1 MTKNGQTKIHCNLS
15 EELHLKNIFIHFRC
29 NGQKLTVGL
38 LFPDPTYLEDD
49 QTIAKIG
56 LHASSMLQVLILK
69 KVFAA
74 REVMLGLDFHY

>member
-1 MTKNGQTKIHCNLS
+1 M
-15 EELHLKNIFIHFRC
+15 
-29 NGQKLTVGL
+29 GL
-38 LFPDPTYLEDD
+38 LFPDPTYLEDA

-74 REVMLGLDFHY
+74 REVMLGLDFHYYHAFACAPKSGDDSQ